1 MAKRIEGVSDE
12 VLRCAREEFMEMG
25 FQEASM
31 RVIAA
36 KANTSTGSIYTRYG
50 DKSGLFHALVD
61 DTVNGLLKSFE
72 EVQAAFDDR
81 PVEAKG
87 DALDYASDQVVS
99 MVNYLYDHLD
109 DFRLLVR
116 CSDKDCYEKMIDSL
130 IDIDV
135 KYTLRFTHCTGR
147 STLTEGPTGE
157 LMVHML
163 SNAFYSGLFETIR
176 HDLSRADAI
185 SYALRLRRFFR
196 MGWADLLG
204 MEKG

>member
-36 KANTSTGSIYTRYG
+36 KAGTSTGSIYTRYD

-61 DTVNGLLKSFE
+61 DTVNGLLKGFE

-87 DALDYASDQVVS
+87 DALDYASDQVVG

-109 DFRLLVR
+109 DFRLLTR

-135 KYTLRFTHCTGR
+135 KYTFRVMQTGA
-147 STLTEGPTGE
+147 
-157 LMVHML
+157 LMVHIL

-176 HDLSRADAI
+176 HDLKREDAI
-185 SYALRLRRFFR
+185 AYALRLRRFFR

>member
-1 MAKRIEGVSDE
+1 MARRIEGVSDE

-61 DTVNGLLKSFE
+61 DTVNGLLQGFE
-72 EVQAAFDDR
+72 AVQAAFDDR

-87 DALDYASDQVVS
+87 DALDYAGDQVVA

-109 DFRLLVR
+109 DFRLLTR
-116 CSDKDCYEKMIDSL
+116 CSDKDCYEQMIDSL

-135 KYTLRFTHCTGR
+135 KYTLRFMQCTGR
-147 STLTEGPTGE
+147 GALAEGQTGE
-157 LMVHML
+157 LMLHML
-163 SNAFYSGLFETIR
+163 SSAFYSGLFETVR
-176 HDLSRADAI
+176 HGLSREDAI
-185 SYALRLRRFFR
+185 AYALRLRRFFR

-204 MEKG
+204 AEKG

>member
-12 VLRCAREEFMEMG
+12 VLRCVREELMEMG

-61 DTVNGLLKSFE
+61 DTVNGLLQGFE
-72 EVQAAFDDR
+72 AVQAAFDDR

-87 DALDYASDQVVS
+87 DALDYTSDQVVS

-109 DFRLLVR
+109 DFRLLTR
-116 CSDKDCYEKMIDSL
+116 CSDKYCYEQMIDSL

-135 KYTLRFTHCTGR
+135 KYTLRFTQCTGR
-147 STLTEGPTGE
+147 SALTEGRTGE

-176 HDLSRADAI
+176 HELSREDAI
-185 SYALRLRRFFR
+185 AYALRLRRFFR
-196 MGWADLLG
+196 KGWADLLG

>member
-12 VLRCAREEFMEMG
+12 VLRCAREELMEMG

-61 DTVNGLLKSFE
+61 DTVNGLLQGFE
-72 EVQAAFDDR
+72 AVQAAFDDR

-87 DALDYASDQVVS
+87 DALDYTSDQVVS

-109 DFRLLVR
+109 DFRLLTR
-116 CSDKDCYEKMIDSL
+116 CSDKDCYEQMIDSL

-135 KYTLRFTHCTGR
+135 KYTLRFTQCTGR
-147 STLTEGPTGE
+147 SALTEGRTGE

-163 SNAFYSGLFETIR
+163 SNAFSSGLFETIR
-176 HDLSRADAI
+176 HELSREDAI
-185 SYALRLRRFFR
+185 AYALRLRRFFR
-196 MGWADLLG
+196 KGWADLLG

>member
-25 FQEASM
+25 FQDASM

-61 DTVNGLLKSFE
+61 DTVNGLLQGFE
-72 EVQAAFDDR
+72 TVQAAFDNR
-81 PVEAKG
+81 PVEAKH
-87 DALDYASDQVVS
+87 DALDYASDQVTG

-109 DFRLLVR
+109 DFRLLTR

-135 KYTLRFTHCTGR
+135 KYTFRFMQCTGR
-147 STLTEGPTGE
+147 GALTNDQTSA

-176 HDLSRADAI
+176 HDLSREEAI
-185 SYALRLRRFFR
+185 VYALRLRRFFR

-204 MEKG
+204 MEEG